1 MREEYFDEQLTIF
14 ENRNKVV
21 INEQIISQRVK
32 FTGMKQLSC
41 GRSPQ
46 TTQRKALFSSMT
58 IILKFIKDEKPP
70 KIMPYLHLK

>member
-1 MREEYFDEQLTIF
+1 MREEYFDEQLTIY
-14 ENRNKVV
+14 ENRNRVV
-21 INEQIISQRVK
+21 INEQKISQRVK
-32 FTGMKQLSC
+32 FTGMKQLSY

-70 KIMPYLHLK
+70 